1 MFIRAVSCLSL
12 SVLVLAGC
20 RDARGP
26 VAPAVAL
33 PRFSGNTPGTYGVV
47 HATVYAPGGAPAAGY
62 VVTVVNRAQGPFRV
76 EGVKS
81 SYTGALTAANETT
94 TISGLPVPGEYC
106 VVARPLTSIGT
117 ATSFGS
123 FFAPLPTTGSN
134 TPAQSANGAGV
145 IGTAPSGPS
154 IPLTPQNF
162 QDYCYQGGAHAA
174 PLVLT
179 FDAFSANARLDLQPA
194 GTLQVQFLDLNGQPT
209 QTPAWVLE
217 GITPPPWMQ
226 DFTLPAG
233 IRPGVLLST
242 GPAVNGVVNLNG
254 IPAGPLTV
262 ESGILNLPGQGP
274 LTFTLNLTS
283 TGGNQVIP
291 PITLEPLLCT
301 LNRHTEA
308 AGDAAGGVDFIG
320 PIKDGFRANFGPPLE
335 RRSDLGILYHQT
347 TNGTAQL
354 GIRVWIG
361 NADYHLVARYSVT
374 GSAGQLL
381 GQSGLAYGLGV
392 RATPFFAPQSDGT
405 MLVTWTVTG
414 LPSGMTAIDYNL
426 SAAVDQFPN
435 AVGGQRQFNGIPIP
449 TTCTGGQ
456 SNDDQ
461 WWLN

>member
-1 MFIRAVSCLSL
+1 
-12 SVLVLAGC
+12 VLVLAGC

-47 HATVYAPGGAPAAGY
+47 HATVYAPNGAPAAGY
-62 VVTVVNRAQGPFRV
+62 VVTVVNRAQGPFRI

-81 SYTGALTAANETT
+81 SYTGALTAANGTT

-123 FFAPLPTTGSN
+123 FFAPLPTSN
-134 TPAQSANGAGV
+134 SSTPAQSANGAGV
-145 IGTAPSGPS
+145 IGTGPSGPS
-154 IPLTPQNF
+154 IALTPQNF
-162 QDYCYQGGAHAA
+162 QDYCYQGGAQAA

-179 FDAFSANARLDLQPA
+179 FDVFSASVRLDLQPA
-194 GTLQVQFLDLNGQPT
+194 GTLQLQFLDLNGQPT
-209 QTPAWVLE
+209 PTPAWVLE
-217 GITPPPWMQ
+217 GIAPPPWMQ
-226 DFTLPAG
+226 DFTLPPG

-262 ESGILNLPGQGP
+262 ESGILNPPGQGP

-308 AGDAAGGVDFIG
+308 AGDAGGGVDFVG
-320 PIKDGFRANFGPPLE
+320 YVKDGFRAEFGPPLH
-335 RRSDLGILYHQT
+335 RLNQLGLFYGQVT
-347 TNGTAQL
+347 DGAAQL
-354 GIRVWIG
+354 DIRVWIG

-374 GSAGQLL
+374 GTAGVLL
-381 GQSGLAYGLGV
+381 QQSGPAYALGV
-392 RATPFFAPQSDGT
+392 RATPFFAPQADGS
-405 MLVTWTVTG
+405 MRVSWTITG

-426 SAAVDQFPN
+426 AATVDQFPD
-435 AVGGQRQFNGIPIP
+435 AVAGQRQFQTVPIP
-449 TTCTGGQ
+449 STCAGGQ